1 MYKVG
6 VVTLSDRGFQGRR
19 QDESGAWIKKV
30 LVEEN
35 FQVIRQIILPDEK
48 ESLVHLLKEWCEDC
62 DLILTTGGTGLGV
75 RDITPEATLSVAD
88 RMIPGI
94 SEGLRQM
101 SLVKMPLSMLSRG
114 VSVQR
119 ERTIIINL
127 PGSLKAVQ
135 EYLPYLLPILPHALD
150 VSTSLH
156 VEH

>member
-127 PGSLKAVQ
+127 PCSLKEVQ